1 MEECMKKVVVIPTYN
16 EKENIVAL
24 LKEIHEIIPDIS
36 CLVVD
41 DNSPDGTGKIVDEIA
56 KEDKRVMLLPR
67 AQKMGLASAY
77 KDGFK
82 RCLELGFDVI
92 CQMDSDFSHQPRFLP
107 SLIAGL
113 ETADVVL
120 GSRYTKGGGT
130 VDWGLKRKVLSKG
143 GNLYA
148 RIILGVRIKD
158 LTGGFKAFKRQVLEV
173 IGLDSIKSEGYAF
186 QMEVTYRAIRHGF
199 KVIEVPI
206 IFPDRKA
213 GKSKLSSSIFW
224 ESLFMPWRLRFS
236 KV

>member
-1 MEECMKKVVVIPTYN
+1 MKKVVVIPTYN

-24 LKEIHEIIPDIS
+24 LKEIHEIIPDMS

-67 AQKMGLASAY
+67 DQKMGLASAY

>member
-1 MEECMKKVVVIPTYN
+1 MKKVVVIPTYN

-24 LKEIHEIIPDIS
+24 LKEIHEIMPDMS

-92 CQMDSDFSHQPRFLP
+92 CQMDSDFSHQPKFLP
-107 SLIAGL
+107 SLIDGL

-130 VDWGLKRKVLSKG
+130 VDWGFKRKVLSKG

-148 RIILGVRIKD
+148 RIILGVKIKD

-173 IGLDSIKSEGYAF
+173 IGLDTIRSEGYAF
-186 QMEVTYRAIRHGF
+186 QMEVTYRASRHGF
-199 KVIEVPI
+199 RVIEVPI
-206 IFPDRKA
+206 VFPDRKA

-224 ESLFMPWRLRFS
+224 ESLFMPWKLRFS
-236 KV
+236 KF